1 VLTQQQKDF
10 AENMLRMAKAI
21 RNDPKRARQ
30 MVPELRDKSDV
41 ELRKMADEYE
51 KIAKNPELMEQSLK
65 AQEMMKDLK
74 PEERKQLETVQQ
86 SLSGL
91 GSGKALT
98 PELIDTIADTVKN
111 KPGLVKSLFKAG
123 GKGADNDSQADSTV
137 DTIIDYVSTFE
148 KGTIS
153 WLVTNANWL
162 YTDVR
167 PILVRYYLTL
177 DKYTYGLAKY
187 IVGAIIL
194 AFLFVIFRITWLVV
208 WTIAKYAYRGIY
220 GITQAA
226 INYKVAEKAESVAS
240 TITPDGNVEVKD
252 EFGL

>member
-1 VLTQQQKDF
+1 
-10 AENMLRMAKAI
+10 MLRMAKAI

-98 PELIDTIADTVKN
+98 PELIDAIADTVKN

-153 WLVTNANWL
+153 WLITNANWL

-177 DKYTYGLAKY
+177 DKYTYGLARY
-187 IVGAIIL
+187 IVGAIVL